1 MSVKQVSVFV
11 EDKPGKLNEMTQV
24 LAENNIN
31 MRAISVAATDG
42 FGIIRLI
49 VDDVYETTTVLKDA
63 GYVNKL
69 TSVVMVAMSDAPG
82 GLNQVLN
89 VFTDAKI
96 NIEYMY
102 ALASDKS
109 PDKAYMIFRVDAH
122 KDAEA
127 ALTKAGI
134 TVLHQDDVAGL

>member
-31 MRAISVAATDG
+31 MRALSVAATDG

-63 GYVNKL
+63 GYINKL
-69 TSVVMVAMSDAPG
+69 TSVVLVAMSDAPG

-89 VFTDAKI
+89 ALTEAKI

-102 ALASDKS
+102 ALASEKT
-109 PDKAYMIFRVDAH
+109 PDKAYMVFRVDDH
-122 KDAEA
+122 KAAEA
-127 ALTKAGI
+127 ALEKGGI
-134 TVLHQDDVAGL
+134 TVLHQDDIAAL

>member
-24 LAENNIN
+24 LAENKIN
-31 MRAISVAATDG
+31 MRALSVAATDG
-42 FGIIRLI
+42 FGIIRII

-69 TSVVMVAMSDAPG
+69 THVVIVAMNDAPG
-82 GLNQVLN
+82 GLNQVLK
-89 VFTDAKI
+89 VFTEANI

-102 ALASDKS
+102 ALSGEND
-109 PDKAYMIFRVDAH
+109 PDKAYMIFRVDDY
-122 KDAEA
+122 KSAEA
-127 ALTKAGI
+127 ALTKAGLKLLTQEEI
-134 TVLHQDDVAGL
+134 ASL

>member
-24 LAENNIN
+24 LAENKIN
-31 MRAISVAATDG
+31 LRALSVAIADG

-49 VDDVYETTTVLKDA
+49 VDDVYEASTVLKDA

-69 TSVVMVAMSDAPG
+69 TSVVVVAISDAPG
-82 GLNQVLN
+82 GLNQILN
-89 VFTDAKI
+89 VLTEAKI

-102 ALASDKS
+102 ALAGVLKTQ
-109 PDKAYMIFRVDAH
+109 KAYMVFRVNDH
-122 KDAEA
+122 KAAEA
-127 ALTKAGI
+127 ALAKAKL
-134 TVLHQDDVAGL
+134 TVISQDEMSEI